1 MGKEVSKNYSD
12 KAMFTAAPVA
22 DKTPKVYL
30 LNATPDPLGSVAAM
44 NYMYTGRPIR
54 SLDEITDED
63 RERNWEDVQKTVLKA
78 PFESV
83 KLHFMFEGVT
93 RAFTHQLVR
102 QRTAVYAQESM
113 RFAVKENATDEVAL
127 PPSLMGT
134 MDENHWIE
142 EKRRILDEQGVAPG
156 DKYNA
161 AYYSITGDNEQQARL
176 AWDDAMEVVGQ
187 TYNRLIELGM
197 PAEDAR
203 GMLPTNILTRI
214 HYITD
219 LRALQQH
226 AGFRLCTQ
234 AQFEWRMVWL
244 GILQALRGFSSCP
257 GHPYNKDDEKTCRI
271 CDNWQWQRLATI
283 FKPICYQ
290 TGKCEF
296 MSNIDRHCS
305 IRDRVNANHE
315 VGRPSSDWDNSYDPF
330 PNGGTAPVVER
341 DSNNKPVFIGP
352 IHPREWM
359 FDPAAARTR

>member
-1 MGKEVSKNYSD
+1 MGNEVSKNYSD

-134 MDENHWIE
+134 VSRSELSLSGDDEPSDIQ
-142 EKRRILDEQGVAPG
+142 L
-156 DKYNA
+156 
-161 AYYSITGDNEQQARL
+161 ARL
-176 AWDDAMEVVGQ
+176 AWDDAMAAVGGA
-187 TYNRLIELGM
+187 YNKLIAAGM

-244 GILQALRGFSSCP
+244 GILQALRG
-257 GHPYNKDDEKTCRI
+257 YNSLTGIRQEEAINNRLN
-271 CDNWQWQRLATI
+271 DNWQWQRLATI
-283 FKPICYQ
+283 FKPVCYQ

-315 VGRPSSDWDNSYDPF
+315 LGRPSSQWHEEEDVWEDPMTAS
-330 PNGGTAPVVER
+330 PGVGTRASGVVR
-341 DSNNKPVFIGP
+341 KDGKPVFIGA
-352 IHPREWM
+352 IQPREWM

>member
-1 MGKEVSKNYSD
+1 MGNEVSKNYSD

-134 MDENHWIE
+134 VSRSE
-142 EKRRILDEQGVAPG
+142 LSLSG
-156 DKYNA
+156 DDGP
-161 AYYSITGDNEQQARL
+161 SDIQLARF
-176 AWDDAMEVVGQ
+176 AWDDAMAAVGGA
-187 TYNRLIELGM
+187 YNKLIAAGM

-257 GHPYNKDDEKTCRI
+257 GHPYNKDDEKNCRI

-283 FKPICYQ
+283 FKPVCYQ

-315 VGRPSSDWDNSYDPF
+315 VGRPSSEWDNSYDPF

-352 IHPREWM
+352 IQPREWM